1 MLPAKLAFVDLETT
15 GTRFPYDRVIEIGIV
30 RVENNEIVETY
41 NQLLNPQRYLPPEIE
56 LLTGITSKDL
66 DNQPTFHDVKDK
78 VYELLKDAV
87 FCAHNARFD
96 YGFIK
101 HEFNREE
108 LPFTAKQCC
117 TVKLSRNL
125 FPDERH
131 HNLDAVMNRMQLSCD
146 HRHRAYSDAF
156 LIYQFYQKVQ
166 YLFPTERFVSA
177 LKVAMNR
184 PSLPSQLK
192 QTDVDNLPELPG
204 VYIFYG
210 QENIPLYVGKSK
222 NIHERVLSHFNADIR
237 SSTEMQMSQQ
247 VKNIETITT
256 AGELGALF
264 TESKLIKKLL
274 PLYNRQLRRQTELIG
289 LYRETD
295 SNGYPIV
302 ALKTLTKLE
311 PSGLERFIGFFRSR
325 RQAKNYLARM
335 VKEYN
340 LCEKLLG
347 LEKTPGSCFAHR
359 LGICKGAC
367 MKKESVVKYLLRFTT
382 AFSGLKV
389 KPWPFNGPIA
399 IEEKNLFTN
408 KLEYFLVDK
417 WCYFGDVHVDEHGN
431 VKDVIKDVEFDL
443 DVYNILRRFFNEEK
457 NLSSIKLLSQLGFK
471 DVAMNL

>member
-1 MLPAKLAFVDLETT
+1 MLPAKLVFIDLETT

-30 RVENNEIVETY
+30 RVENNQIVETY
-41 NQLLNPQRYLPPEIE
+41 NQLLNPQCYLPPEIE
-56 LLTGITSKDL
+56 LLTGITSGEL

-78 VYELLKDAV
+78 VYCLLKDAV

-108 LPFTAKQCC
+108 IPFTAKQCC

-125 FPDERH
+125 FPEERH
-131 HNLDAVMNRMQLSCD
+131 HNLDAVMNRMQLFCNQ
-146 HRHRAYSDAF
+146 RHRAYSDAF
-156 LIYQFYQKVQ
+156 LIYQFYQKVRD
-166 YLFPTERFVSA
+166 LFPQEKLAEAF
-177 LKVAMNR
+177 KIAMNK

-192 QTDVDNLPELPG
+192 QTDIENLPELPG

-210 QENIPLYVGKSK
+210 HDNTPLYVGKSK
-222 NIHERVLSHFNADIR
+222 NIHERVLSHFSADIR

-247 VKNIETITT
+247 IKNIETITT

-295 SNGYPIV
+295 PSGYPTV
-302 ALKTLTKLE
+302 SLKSLSKLD
-311 PSGLERFIGFFRSR
+311 PSSLDKFIGFFRSR
-325 RQAKNYLARM
+325 RQAKSYLTRM
-335 VKEYN
+335 VEEYN

-347 LEKTPGSCFAHR
+347 LEKTQNSCFAHR

-367 MKKESVVKYLLRFTT
+367 IKKESVVRYLLRFTT
-382 AFSGLKV
+382 AFSSLKI
-389 KPWPFNGPIA
+389 KPWPFSGPIA
-399 IEEKNLFTN
+399 IEEKNNLTN

-417 WCYFGDVHVDEHGN
+417 WCYFGDIHIDEHGN
-431 VKDVIKDVEFDL
+431 IKDIIKDVEFDL
-443 DVYNILRRFFNEEK
+443 DIYNILRRFFNQK
-457 NLSSIKLLSQLGFK
+457 QNLNSVKLLSQLKFK
-471 DVAMNL
+471 DAVMSL